1 MRKYVPVLLV
11 DVCVVLGVG
20 FEVEGSEGGVVGGAG
35 GGKVV
40 VAKVLLQQVRVGREL
55 DALASTP
62 LKRTSRLTV

>member
-1 MRKYVPVLLV
+1 M
-11 DVCVVLGVG
+11 LGVG

-35 GGKVV
+35 GGQVV

>member
-1 MRKYVPVLLV
+1 M
-11 DVCVVLGVG
+11 LGVG

-62 LKRTSRLTV
+62 LKRTSRLTHEHVIFLKAKIR